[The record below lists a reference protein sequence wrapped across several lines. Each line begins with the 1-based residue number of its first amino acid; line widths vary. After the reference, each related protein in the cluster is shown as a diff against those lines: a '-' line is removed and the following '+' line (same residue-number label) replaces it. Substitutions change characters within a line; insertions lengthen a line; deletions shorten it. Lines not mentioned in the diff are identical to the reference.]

1 MGCLVWTPTYYDT
14 IYGFQGRYLLPVLPL
29 MLLTCLPRRLS
40 VASGDDA
47 AVSLACGMCLVNA
60 GVLVH
65 ATLAVIAR

>member
-1 MGCLVWTPTYYDT
+1 MPDISRHLNENYSDP
-14 IYGFQGRYLLPVLPL
+14 LLPLLPL

-60 GVLVH
+60 GILVN
-65 ATLAVIAR
+65 AMLAVIAR